1 MAEPPIRRVFVT
13 GGEGFVGKHLMRVAR
28 RRGLD
33 LVLLQRPGADLRD
46 PRSYAKSLSGTEAVV
61 HLAAATGAA
70 SERDHAA
77 VNAEGTR
84 GLVEAARAAGVK
96 RFLLVST
103 IAAKFAD
110 TSRYPYARSKQ
121 EAEAAVSASRL
132 RTAIVRPTIVLGSGS
147 AVLAGLRRLAAF
159 PVVPIFGA
167 GTARVQPI
175 DVNDLA
181 IVLDAIL
188 AEDRFD
194 GGILEAG
201 GRDVVS
207 MEELITTIRAIAS
220 SKTPRVVHLPY
231 RPISA
236 VLWGLERSGLR
247 LPVTAGQ
254 LASFAE
260 DGTIEPSE
268 FLKRVLPRPVPLADA
283 LRHAFAG
290 SAS

>member
-1 MAEPPIRRVFVT
+1 MPDPPIRRAFVT
-13 GGEGFVGKHLMRVAR
+13 GGDGFVGKHLMRLAR

-46 PRSYAKSLSGTEAVV
+46 PRSYASKLAGTEAVV

-70 SERDHAA
+70 PESVHAA

-110 TSRYPYARSKQ
+110 TSRYPYARSKR
-121 EAEAAVSASRL
+121 EAEAAVLGSGL
-132 RTAIVRPTIVLGSGS
+132 RAAIVRPTIVVGSGS
-147 AVLAGLRRLAAF
+147 AGLAGLRRLASF
-159 PVVPIFGA
+159 PVVPIFGP

-181 IVLDAIL
+181 TVLDAIL

-201 GRDVVS
+201 GRDIVS
-207 MEELITTIRAIAS
+207 IEELITTIRAIAS
-220 SKTPRVVHLPY
+220 NMTPRVLHLPY
-231 RPISA
+231 RTISSL
-236 VLWGLERSGLR
+236 LWRLERSGLR

-254 LASFAE
+254 LASFVE
-260 DGTIEPSE
+260 DGTTEPSD
-268 FLKRVLPRPVPLADA
+268 FLKRILPRPVPLADA
-283 LRHAFAG
+283 LRRAFAG